1 MNIETIRIFCDVV
14 QHQSFSRGAAAND
27 VSQSAAT
34 QSVHR
39 MERHFGIQLV
49 DRSKRPFVLT
59 PEGQACY
66 EGFREVLEL
75 YDSVEARVRSLR
87 MEITGVVRVA
97 AIYSVGLHDMGR
109 SMQDFMRRFPK
120 AKIRL
125 EYLHP
130 NRVYEAVLNSEVDL
144 GIVSYPTPSP
154 EISVIA
160 LRSERMVVVC
170 PPHHPLARREAVTA
184 EHLEGE
190 DFVGFDRDL
199 SIRKEIDRFLRQRSV
214 NIRLTMEFD
223 NIETIKQ
230 AVEIGAGV
238 SILPEPTVRKE
249 VDAGS
254 LAAVRLIAPELRRP
268 IGIIHRSRKLFT
280 PTATKL
286 IELLRQQ
293 SELPPEKAERQEKAE
308 RSAPPERLE
317 PVAPIDS
324 PAS

>member
-1 MNIETIRIFCDVV
+1 MNIETLRIFCDVV

-75 YDSVEARVRSLR
+75 YDAVEARVRSLR
-87 MEITGVVRVA
+87 MEITGTVKVA
-97 AIYSVGLHDMGR
+97 SIYSVGLHDMAR
-109 SMQDFMRRFPK
+109 CMQSFMQRYPK
-120 AKIRL
+120 ARVRL

-130 NRVYEAVLNSEVDL
+130 NKVYEAVLNSEVDL

-154 EISVIA
+154 EISVIP
-160 LRSERMVVVC
+160 LRAERMVVVC
-170 PPHHPLARREAVTA
+170 HPHHPLAKHQAVTA

-190 DFVGFDRDL
+190 DFVAFDRDL
-199 SIRKEIDRFLRQRSV
+199 SIRKEIDRFVRQRSITIQAV
-214 NIRLTMEFD
+214 MEFD

-230 AVEIGAGV
+230 AVAIGAGI
-238 SILPEPTVRKE
+238 SILPEPTVRRE
-249 VDAGS
+249 AETGS
-254 LAAVRLIAPELRRP
+254 LSVVRLIAPELKRP

-280 PTATKL
+280 PTAGKF
-286 IELLRQQ
+286 IELLR
-293 SELPPEKAERQEKAE
+293 ELEDNPAEKVKAG
-308 RSAPPERLE
+308 S
-317 PVAPIDS
+317 
-324 PAS
+324 